1 MLNIDVEGCLVLCDV
16 LIYVECFDLE
26 LVIDVVMLIGV
37 VIIVF
42 GYYVIV
48 VMSMYNLFVYELF
61 NVLE

>member
-1 MLNIDVEGCLVLCDV
+1 MEGCLVLCDV
-16 LIYVECFDLE
+16 LIYVECFELE